1 MADIKWI
8 KVAVDMFEDEKIL
21 LLETL
26 DNADEL
32 IVIWIKLLCLAGRQN
47 NGGVFLINGSIPY
60 TAKTLAR
67 VFRRDVQAVREAL
80 DTFEEFGLIETVED
94 VITIPNWE
102 KHQNIDGME
111 KIREQ
116 NRQRVEKYRE
126 RQQQTLESNVTGNVT
141 GNVTVTLP
149 LRDGNGTERR
159 IKNKDKEY
167 KEKEYKEKEKPPYGE
182 IVQMYKELCPDL
194 VEVKVLTDTRKGY
207 INERWK
213 EHGMEGIRKM
223 LTKAGKSDFLKGE
236 NDSGW
241 VADFSWIM
249 RPENFAK
256 VLEGKYDKRNPKK
269 EEKPEKEKG
278 SFDTAD
284 FFKAAVNRRA
294 T

>member
-111 KIREQ
+111 RIREQ
-116 NRQRVEKYRE
+116 NRIRNAKYRE
-126 RQQQTLESNVTGNVT
+126 RQNEMTERD
-141 GNVTVTLP
+141 VTVTS
-149 LRDGNGTERR
+149 RDTSRMTSRDGTERR

-223 LTKAGKSDFLKGE
+223 LTKAGESDFLKGE

>member
-1 MADIKWI
+1 
-8 KVAVDMFEDEKIL
+8 MFEDEKIL

-94 VITIPNWE
+94 VITIPAWE

-116 NRQRVEKYRE
+116 NRQRVERYRE

-141 GNVTVTLP
+141 VTSP
-149 LRDGNGTERR
+149 LRDTNAIRR
-159 IKNKDKEY
+159 KKEEGRIE
-167 KEKEYKEKEKPPYGE
+167 EKEQEEKVPLQYTQIVALYTALLGDKLPKVLKLTDARKAAIKARWEEYGE
-182 IVQMYKELCPDL
+182 GKEAEEAFTRLF
-194 VEVKVLTDTRKGY
+194 KKTAASAFLTGQNDRK
-207 INERWK
+207 W
-213 EHGMEGIRKM
+213 
-223 LTKAGKSDFLKGE
+223 T
-236 NDSGW
+236 
-241 VADFSWIM
+241 ADFDWLM
-249 RPENFAK
+249 KPNNFTR
-256 VLEGKYDKRNPKK
+256 VLEGKYDNRETEQK
-269 EEKPEKEKG
+269 KEKG